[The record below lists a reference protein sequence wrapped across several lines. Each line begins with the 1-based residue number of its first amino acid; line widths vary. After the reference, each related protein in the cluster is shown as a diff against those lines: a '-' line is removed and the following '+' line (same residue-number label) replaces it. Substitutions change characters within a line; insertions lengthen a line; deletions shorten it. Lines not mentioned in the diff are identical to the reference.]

1 MTPKT
6 PSKTAMITRIA
17 LAALALAAVSCSS
30 VEMPKGT
37 SRGYTSARL
46 VTLAKAPT
54 YDPSIPNQA
63 SANRMIQKSLA
74 ANFRANNFQVGPGS
88 AELIVGY
95 LVLVQN
101 NYSTLALDD
110 YFGYG
115 RDSQEIVDRA
125 QELGVVKNSR
135 PDAFESGTI
144 VVDVIDA
151 KTNKLVYRGH
161 ATRDIYRNNSDS
173 ARQALINDAVTEAL
187 QGFFR

>member
-1 MTPKT
+1 
-6 PSKTAMITRIA
+6 MIARIT
-17 LAALALAAVSCSS
+17 LAAIAFAAVSCSS

-37 SRGYTSARL
+37 SKGYTSARL
-46 VTLAKAPT
+46 VTVDKEPT
-54 YDPSIPNQA
+54 YDKDFPNQA

-74 ANFRANNFQVGPGS
+74 SNFRANNLTVTRGS
-88 AELIVGY
+88 ADLIVGY

-101 NYSTLALDD
+101 NFSTIAFDD

-115 RDSQEIVDRA
+115 RDSDAIVDKA
-125 QELGVVKNSR
+125 QTLGVVKNNR

-161 ATRDIYRNNSDS
+161 ATRDIYKNNSDS
-173 ARQALINDAVTEAL
+173 GRQAIIDQAVTEAL